1 LGLTDEYLAEH
12 PDVDPAGMGE
22 WKAYCE
28 GEVYGYVVERC
39 VGWHRV
45 ADGSQVTT
53 WEVVDDCWGFYGYEY
68 AQEAGREALAE
79 ADDATPDST
88 VTVKVELAMTY
99 KPADYRLAYGESDD
113 KGAPEYLASQLL
125 GLVAEGWARMD
136 WGTPTGA
143 QVASVTRAERSNPS

>member
-1 LGLTDEYLAEH
+1 
-12 PDVDPAGMGE
+12 
-22 WKAYCE
+22 
-28 GEVYGYVVERC
+28 
-39 VGWHRV
+39 
-45 ADGSQVTT
+45 
-53 WEVVDDCWGFYGYEY
+53 
-68 AQEAGREALAE
+68 
-79 ADDATPDST
+79 

-125 GLVAEGWARMD
+125 GLWARMD